1 MQKVAEAEG
10 KPVPTSYAD
19 FPDLNSTK
27 CVGHTGQIRASHRK
41 VRAPHAGDEQ
51 NNLSWPGWPFHPH
64 DEPLPGTI
72 AEIET
77 GIWPI
82 SMNIRQGE
90 ALRLD
95 LTPVKK
101 ELFDFLWRL
110 KEQKKSSNKRKQVRR
125 PRDSSYSQAVNGV
138 L

>member
-1 MQKVAEAEG
+1 
-10 KPVPTSYAD
+10 
-19 FPDLNSTK
+19 
-27 CVGHTGQIRASHRK
+27 
-41 VRAPHAGDEQ
+41 
-51 NNLSWPGWPFHPH
+51 
-64 DEPLPGTI
+64 
-72 AEIET
+72 
-77 GIWPI
+77 
-82 SMNIRQGE
+82 MNIRQGE

-101 ELFDFLWRL
+101 ELFDFPWRL